1 MRDERCETMGAM
13 PSRARSLLAA
23 LAVLTLTGC
32 GSASAPSEPTG
43 VDGLVVPTPDP
54 DPRDFVDRVDNPW
67 FPLTPGTTWRYDGPS
82 ATSAGVTASVEPG
95 GEVDGVPTTVLV
107 RTVRGQAPVR
117 DHYAQDT
124 DGNVWWFGREGVWE
138 AGSGGAEAGLAMPA
152 DPRRGDGFRT
162 AAVPGAAEGDE
173 VASVVALA
181 ESVDVPLGEYDDTVV
196 LEVSTE
202 QGSRREVYARGIGL
216 VRTDETGLAAYDEP
230 GS

>member
-1 MRDERCETMGAM
+1 MGAM

-23 LAVLTLTGC
+23 LAVLALAGC
-32 GSASAPSEPTG
+32 SSASAPSAPTG

-67 FPLTPGTTWRYDGPS
+67 FPLVPGATWRYDGPM
-82 ATSAGVTASVEPG
+82 ATSPTLTLTVEPG

-107 RTVRGQAPVR
+107 RAVSGQAPVR
-117 DHYAQDT
+117 DHYAQDES
-124 DGNVWWFGREGVWE
+124 GNVWWFGRDGVWS
-138 AGSGGAEAGLAMPA
+138 AGESGAEAGLAMPA
-152 DPRRGDGFRT
+152 HPRRGDGFRT
-162 AAVPGAAEGDE
+162 ADLPGEDE
-173 VASVVALA
+173 VASVVARD

-196 LEVSTE
+196 LEVRTE